1 MVTPVER
8 RNFVSVVRAAKKSK
22 LGPIFFQNI
31 RVIYKLSM
39 KKQKT
44 GQKTEKKPPKKV
56 FFQPLR
62 PAGSVWLD
70 MVRPYPASG
79 WIWSGH
85 IQPEAGHGLDHIQPG
100 WIWSDALMQ
109 AANFDNWNPF
119 ILCACILALF
129 TAGVFILGSRKVTIN
144 NYDVV
149 FGEGQGQ
156 PDRKGGGG
164 AESEKN

>member
-1 MVTPVER
+1 
-8 RNFVSVVRAAKKSK
+8 
-22 LGPIFFQNI
+22 
-31 RVIYKLSM
+31 
-39 KKQKT
+39 
-44 GQKTEKKPPKKV
+44 
-56 FFQPLR
+56 
-62 PAGSVWLD
+62 
-70 MVRPYPASG
+70 MVRPYPALG

>member
-1 MVTPVER
+1 
-8 RNFVSVVRAAKKSK
+8 
-22 LGPIFFQNI
+22 
-31 RVIYKLSM
+31 
-39 KKQKT
+39 
-44 GQKTEKKPPKKV
+44 
-56 FFQPLR
+56 
-62 PAGSVWLD
+62 
-70 MVRPYPASG
+70 
-79 WIWSGH
+79 
-85 IQPEAGHGLDHIQPG
+85 
-100 WIWSDALMQ
+100 MQ

-164 AESEKN
+164 AESEKTKTFWTARLMQKLSG